1 LTQFTTP
8 GWPAETLFRS
18 DERLSTMTL
27 DPDKAAAATEVQ
39 GTPEQARQIRKA
51 AFASTVGTT
60 IEWYDYFLYGTAAAL
75 VFPKVFFPES
85 SHYVGLLE
93 SFATYFVG
101 FAARPVGAAIFGHWG
116 DRIGRKVTLIVTL
129 LMMGI
134 ATTLIGA
141 LPGAAAWGSLAP
153 ILLIALRVL
162 QGVAVGGEW
171 SGSVLLSMEWGNQKR
186 RGLMGSWPQLGV
198 AIGLIMATAML
209 TLFNTLTTDEQFLRW
224 GWRIPFLLS
233 MVLVAVGLYIR
244 LSILET
250 PMFAKRVQENSIARQ
265 PVLEVIKRYPKEIVL
280 SALARMSEQM
290 PFYVVT
296 AFVLSYLTDDSH
308 GYTRNFVLIG
318 TMVAAGFEFVLVP
331 YFGHL
336 SDGVGRKKVYI
347 TGAAVM
353 GVWGFIYFAMLDS
366 GIGWLAFVAVCLGL
380 IPHAIQYGPQASLIA
395 ESFPTNLRYGGAG
408 IGYQLS
414 SVIAGG
420 PAALIA
426 TWLIHTF
433 GTGYAVSAYIALS
446 AVITIVAVVLLPDRS
461 RLDITDDATYE
472 RTTPEMASVR

>member
-1 LTQFTTP
+1 
-8 GWPAETLFRS
+8 
-18 DERLSTMTL
+18 MTL
-27 DPDKAAAATEVQ
+27 DPDKAAAASAAE

-51 AFASTVGTT
+51 ALASTVGTS

-75 VFPKVFFPES
+75 VFPKLFFPDS

-129 LMMGI
+129 LMMGV
-134 ATTLIGA
+134 ATTLIGV
-141 LPGAAAWGSLAP
+141 LPGRSAIGDLAP
-153 ILLIALRVL
+153 VLLIVLRVL
-162 QGVAVGGEW
+162 QGIAVGGEW

-198 AIGLIMATAML
+198 AIGLILSTALL
-209 TLFNTLTTDEQFLRW
+209 TLFNNVAGKDGFLSW
-224 GWRIPFLLS
+224 GWRVPFLLS
-233 MVLVAVGLYIR
+233 LVLVAIGLYIR
-244 LSILET
+244 LQILET
-250 PMFAKRVQENSIARQ
+250 PMFAKLVEEKAIEQT
-265 PVLEVIKRYPKEIVL
+265 PVREVIRRHPKEIVL
-280 SALARMSEQM
+280 SALLRMSEQM

-296 AFVLSYLTDDSH
+296 AFVLSYLTDDEH

-318 TMVAAGFEFVLVP
+318 TLVAAGIEFFLVP

-336 SDGVGRKKVYI
+336 SDSVGRKRVYM

-353 GVWGFIYFAMLDS
+353 GVWGFVYFALLDS
-366 GIGWLAFVAVCLGL
+366 GIGWLVFIALCLGL
-380 IPHAIQYGPQASLIA
+380 IPHAMQYGPQASLIA

-408 IGYQLS
+408 LGYQLS

-433 GTGYAVSAYIALS
+433 GTAYAVSGYILLS
-446 AVITIVAVVLLPDRS
+446 ALITLAACAALTDRS
-461 RLDITDDATYE
+461 RSDITDDATYA
-472 RTTPEMASVR
+472 RAVTR